1 MTDLPNQHAADALPY
16 AAAPPSL
23 GSAAPPR
30 AETEAPA
37 IRLEKTNHGATR
49 PAATVYSAEW
59 PKITHTLAYPVL
71 LTAGADPIREIVIPE
86 PDLETMERVLG
97 AVEKLGLTAEQ
108 EIRLS
113 VRHIRPLLVAFTG
126 IPDDTIRRIH
136 FRDVNGL
143 AEKLAPLLE
152 GLAT

>member
-16 AAAPPSL
+16 VAAAPSGSAAAPP
-23 GSAAPPR
+23 AP
-30 AETEAPA
+30 ETEPVAKTAP
-37 IRLEKTNHGATR
+37 R
-49 PAATVYSAEW
+49 PTATVYSAEW

-126 IPDDTIRRIH
+126 IPDETIRRIH